1 MERPKRWQ
9 LILIVAVILLTLYNI
24 LPTIFYYSKPLNESI
39 DKTQAD
45 TVASQMLRRVD
56 ALEQDA
62 VAWIKAYSKHL
73 GLKPKEVSL
82 QEDPQFIQVSF
93 SNDRDTA
100 IFKQYLSEA
109 GIRIPFVPA
118 QLKLV
123 PNLDTEAMNKV
134 TVQRQIGVRLPKD
147 ALSQFF
153 TFSYKREGE
162 GELSPFYRGLVQER
176 QEQLALQLGGV
187 SANFLRLSSLLEL
200 SQENAEEH
208 MRGMIH
214 LASQVNEV
222 RSIFGQG
229 SPMAKRYFSSFTQ
242 GNKLSLEAKTELI
255 ITWISQLSSLREKA
269 GSAEKTLLAQQTQ
282 RKEEGKFL
290 TAGEQQQLRQVKEQK
305 EALAEAL
312 ALVKAEKTVFSSGQ
326 EALVFPKGE
335 TLPLILEIG
344 KNNPFVQAIELDPSQ
359 ELLHISLHKDLQ
371 PGQEKENNQEYY
383 DYLEGKIKTMI
394 VSEMAGVAQGL
405 EEKVTPKGPNTY
417 IVSLSEL
424 ADSESLLALD
434 LSKFAQARV
443 NPIIDYIKE
452 NWKPKHIDFQEDVFP
467 IMDYEAYTK
476 PLTFRKKTGYLFLCS
491 CWPRQ

>member
-39 DKTQAD
+39 DKAQAD
-45 TVASQMLRRVD
+45 TVASQMLQRVD

-82 QEDPQFIQVSF
+82 QEDSQFIQVSF
-93 SNDRDTA
+93 SNDRDTS

-123 PNLDTEAMNKV
+123 SNLDAEAMNKV

-153 TFSYKREGE
+153 TFSYKREGG

-200 SQENAEEH
+200 SQDNAEEY

-242 GNKLSLEAKTELI
+242 GSELSLETKNELI

-269 GSAEKTLLAQQTQ
+269 ESAEKTLLAQQTQ

-305 EALAEAL
+305 EALGEAL
-312 ALVKAEKTVFSSGQ
+312 VLVKAEKTAFSSGQ

-335 TLPLILEIG
+335 TLPLIIEIG
-344 KNNPFVQAIELDPSQ
+344 K
-359 ELLHISLHKDLQ
+359 KQ
-371 PGQEKENNQEYY
+371 PLRSSN
-383 DYLEGKIKTMI
+383 
-394 VSEMAGVAQGL
+394 
-405 EEKVTPKGPNTY
+405 
-417 IVSLSEL
+417 
-424 ADSESLLALD
+424 
-434 LSKFAQARV
+434 
-443 NPIIDYIKE
+443 
-452 NWKPKHIDFQEDVFP
+452 
-467 IMDYEAYTK
+467 
-476 PLTFRKKTGYLFLCS
+476 
-491 CWPRQ
+491 